1 MALDWMSIAAGAG
14 AILVV
19 QSVSSGFP
27 LLSWLKKKRPG
38 AAPLVDAVEGELTNV
53 AKVVGPSIVTPLQPV
68 QPQTGLAPLLSMLAA
83 ASSHIN
89 DLQTLQSYLTQLH
102 LTPLPATVTQP
113 VATQPTLA
121 DIAARLAKLEAAKVA

>member
-14 AILVV
+14 AVLVT

-27 LLSWLKKKRPG
+27 LLSWFKKRRPG
-38 AAPLVDAVEGELTNV
+38 AAPLVDAVEGQLTNA
-53 AKVVGPSIVTPLQPV
+53 AKVVNPAIVVPQPV

-113 VATQPTLA
+113 APAQPTLA
-121 DIAARLAKLEAAKVA
+121 DLAARLAKLEAAKVA